1 MDYISEA
8 ERMKLYYKGLS
19 LAGDIDQIA
28 VAHPDMVSDIDD
40 SDSIPELHEVSE
52 WYLHVL
58 LPLYHKLAYVCN
70 NRFIHE
76 YISYY
81 APEPQRVWTAE
92 EIYAALYALDSYAVP
107 ELIRT
112 IGCTSSILTQL
123 QQAYDA
129 QDKAAFINIIDTS
142 DCDLLLTSCVCEDI
156 WPQIVYLSNPSDEDI
171 ANSLDVVASMFCDDE
186 HPISRSSKE
195 LSEAVEPLFED
206 GDEEEYVQKYK
217 RYNQDLFDY
226 MCEFYRDNL
235 KRFKPKERKQI
246 EPLILKG
253 GGCIEKEFHL
263 PEDYFSFRNEFS
275 DSSEFFGLH
284 PDVIKAGAK
293 QFEVFVN
300 SLSQLGYIDTS
311 PAVKRLF
318 AYRFS
323 GRMRPAKVE
332 PIEWH
337 GKNGN
342 SYELIYLVR
351 NMTEHKKGKYDKM
364 RSFFTG
370 PKWLAK
376 YQDSN
381 NSGGANRGFKE
392 LLHEFYP
399 TLTDQL

>member
-8 ERMKLYYKGLS
+8 ERQKLYYKGLS
-19 LAGDIDQIA
+19 VAGSIDLLAA
-28 VAHPDMVSDIDD
+28 AYPDLVSDIEDPD
-40 SDSIPELHEVSE
+40 SSPESREVIE

-58 LPLYHKLAYVCN
+58 FPLYYKLAYVAN
-70 NRFIHE
+70 NRLIHE
-76 YISYY
+76 DLSYY
-81 APEPQRVWTAE
+81 EPEPQRFWTAE
-92 EIYAALYALDSYAVP
+92 EIYTALQALDSYAVP

-112 IGCTSSILTQL
+112 IGCASSVLTQL
-123 QQAYDA
+123 QQAFDA
-129 QDKAAFINIIDTS
+129 QDKAAFVRIIDTS
-142 DCDLLLTSCVCEDI
+142 DCDLSLVSSICEDI
-156 WPQIVYLSNPSDEDI
+156 WPKIVYYTDPSDEDI
-171 ANSLDVVASMFCDDE
+171 TNSLDVVVSLFRDDE

-195 LSEAVEPLFED
+195 LSDATESSLDD
-206 GDEEEYVQKYK
+206 GDEESYMEIYK
-217 RYNQDLFDY
+217 RYNHDLFDY

-235 KRFKPKERKQI
+235 KRFNPKERRQI

-253 GGCIEKEFHL
+253 GGSIETAFHL
-263 PEDYFSFRNEFS
+263 PDDYFSFRYESNES
-275 DSSEFFGLH
+275 KEFFGLH

-293 QFEVFVN
+293 QFEKFVN
-300 SLSQLGYIDTS
+300 TLSQLGYIGDS

-351 NMTEHKKGKYDKM
+351 NMTERANYRKM

-370 PKWLAK
+370 PKWV
-376 YQDSN
+376 
-381 NSGGANRGFKE
+381 ANRDSSYARGADYHLKE
-392 LLHEFYP
+392 TLYKLYP
-399 TLTDQL
+399 TLPDQL